1 MIGPDQPT
9 LSVEL
14 RREAVDGRGR
24 RRFSAWAGDRLL
36 GRLTT
41 AEDRG
46 WLRVE
51 VEEEGGV
58 NGTAER
64 QALIAAAIATARTEH
79 LSGVVLAASSLLL
92 VRHEA
97 RAAGFTGPLRAELVG
112 PLRDLRDPR
121 NPGRSAQG
129 REALQQR
136 FLADL
141 QRLLPGVVLEA
152 TDRTAGR
159 LRSLLRSASTGVAG
173 TVHLTAQSRLGDEPL
188 RLAVPLGEDVLT
200 EGVALAVD
208 TALSVRRRF
217 HPLIDGVRIFY
228 DHSVQ
233 GLRTGTIGG
242 VAEAYVRDVH
252 LNPAY
257 ASVGEMAALDRFL
270 RQRRGQPE
278 PGEPERRG
286 PLTVQPPF
294 TRIDS
299 VVAHEYW
306 HQIEFGLESGRYRD
320 SVDFRRAVGSY
331 FGVETLEHV
340 IKGASSSA
348 PPAWQAAYRRL
359 AQEVSAYATTAPKEA
374 TAELFAQWWCTA
386 LAPPPSALAFGDI
399 LRRFFPQAD
408 LVR

>member
-1 MIGPDQPT
+1 MTGPDQPQ

-14 RREAVDGRGR
+14 RSEAIDGRGR
-24 RRFSAWAGDRLL
+24 RRFSAWADDRLL

-46 WLRVE
+46 WLQVE

-64 QALIAAAIATARTEH
+64 QALIAATIATARTEH
-79 LSGVVLAASSLLL
+79 LSGVVLAANSLLL

-112 PLRDLRDPR
+112 DLRDLRDPR
-121 NPGRSAQG
+121 DPGRSPLG
-129 REALQQR
+129 RQALQQR

-173 TVHLTAQSRLGDEPL
+173 TVHLTAQSQLGDEPL

-257 ASVGEMAALDRFL
+257 ASVGEMVALDRFL
-270 RQRRGQPE
+270 RQRRGQPD
-278 PGEPERRG
+278 PGEPERRS

-320 SVDFRRAVGSY
+320 SVDFRRVVGNY

-348 PPAWQAAYRRL
+348 PPAWQAAYLRL
-359 AQEVSAYATTAPKEA
+359 AREVSAYATTAPKEA

-386 LAPPPSALAFGDI
+386 LAPPPSALAFGDV
-399 LRRFFPQAD
+399 LRRFFPEAD